1 MSKLFL
7 YLHHYFFLFDLA
19 ESASK
24 SSTNLFTAS
33 SGQTQSSTSD
43 SALSYEGRL
52 RRRPVPANNSCL
64 FTSVYFCMSN
74 GEFSETSARALRKII
89 AETVAKD
96 PDLYNEG
103 FLAKPNKLYCTWILD
118 DEHWGGAIELSIL
131 SKHFKIEIVAID
143 TQNSRL
149 NRFGEDMNYDKR
161 IVLIYDGIHYDP
173 VVLEPLDLTKSRT
186 RPQTIFKTSV
196 DSILAMALELAK
208 EAKASHQYTDVHN
221 FTLKCLDCNAGLKG
235 QAAAR
240 QHAKTTGHVNFDE
253 IN

>member
-1 MSKLFL
+1 L
-7 YLHHYFFLFDLA
+7 
-19 ESASK
+19 
-24 SSTNLFTAS
+24 TAS
-33 SGQTQSSTSD
+33 PEHPQSSAPQRT
-43 SALSYEGRL
+43 LFYEGRL
-52 RRRPVPANNSCL
+52 QRRPVPANNSCL
-64 FTSVYFCMSN
+64 FTSVYFCISN
-74 GEFSETSARALRKII
+74 GEFSETSARALRTII

-103 FLAKPNKLYCTWILD
+103 FLAKPNRLYCSWILN
-118 DEHWGGAIELSIL
+118 DEHWVGAIELSIL

-173 VVLEPLDLTKSRT
+173 VVLESLESATLNT
-186 RPQTIFKTSV
+186 RPQTIFKTLGNN
-196 DSILAMALELAK
+196 ILTMALELAQ
-208 EAKASHQYTDVHN
+208 EAKASHQYTDVQN
-221 FTLKCLDCNAGLKG
+221 FTLKCLECNVGLKG

-240 QHAKTTGHVNFDE
+240 QHAKITGHINFDE